1 MVPVGK
7 QRTKS
12 ARGCSAYARCLGAIG
27 AMVFLLVCVANNNTK
42 IFLQADNEDQSSLL
56 LTSLMNDR
64 NDKAAASRIA
74 DLEKQ
79 LQRAKEELQVAS
91 MMNTNKGGEGA
102 TSAFPVKSSIYDKGF
117 NPIFVYSNSITAA
130 AEIPA
135 KRGYAQVLQDKV
147 VSALITASSSNDGK
161 TTTTKEEQP
170 FFFVDLAAN
179 HYRELSN
186 TLLLERNGWKGL
198 CIEGN
203 PMYWYELAR
212 YRNCTIIG
220 AFVGGKEKDDG
231 TQVEVVLVRG
241 VEGGI
246 AAKGMDNPANPNR
259 KRENRDL
266 VSILTIFK
274 ETKTPNTIDYF
285 SLDVEGAESLVME
298 DFPWDEYTFR
308 YLTIERPKDDLKAT
322 LQTQGY
328 VHVAVLGTFG
338 EELWMNTKHAG
349 LSFDE
354 ASDIVQSNTE
364 SAFLRQRAHLVRDE
378 KKEIKV

>member
-1 MVPVGK
+1 MVSIGK

-12 ARGCSAYARCLGAIG
+12 AQGCSAYARCLGAIG
-27 AMVFLLVCVANNNTK
+27 AMVFLLVCVAN
-42 IFLQADNEDQSSLL
+42 LQADNENQSSLL
-56 LTSLMNDR
+56 LTSLMNDH
-64 NDKAAASRIA
+64 NDKAAASRIV

-91 MMNTNKGGEGA
+91 MMNTKGEEGT

-220 AFVGGKEKDDG
+220 AFVGGKEKGDG
-231 TQVEVVLVRG
+231 MQVEVVLGRG

-246 AAKGMDNPANPNR
+246 AAKGMDNPANAIR

-322 LQTQGY
+322 LLTQGY

-354 ASDIVQSNTE
+354 ASDIVRSNTE
-364 SAFLRQRAHLVRDE
+364 SGFLRQRAHLVRDE
-378 KKEIKV
+378 KKEIKE